1 MKTTLAIKGI
11 RDGLLLS
18 VPDGDWE
25 SIRPTLLA
33 AIDERADFFRGA
45 RVALQLEARALGAAE
60 LGGLR
65 EALAQREISLWA
77 AISDSPVTQ
86 SAAADLGLATT
97 LVMPARSE
105 PADDEPATQNEL
117 AVEDAILVART
128 LRSGHRIHHP
138 GHVVVLGDVNPG
150 AEIIAGGNIVIWGR
164 LRGTVHAGAAG
175 DETARV
181 CALDFSPTQLRIA
194 GQIAISPERRSAP
207 RPEVARIRQG
217 QLVAEIWEAVA
228 ARGAHLEEVG

>member
-11 RDGLLLS
+11 RDGLLLT

-65 EALAQREISLWA
+65 EALAQREINLWA
-77 AISDSPVTQ
+77 ALSASPLTQ

-97 LVMPARSE
+97 LANPARAE
-105 PADDEPATQNEL
+105 AVDDEPSSLSEV

-138 GHVVVLGDVNPG
+138 GHVIVLGDVNPG
-150 AEIIAGGNIVIWGR
+150 AEIVAGGNILIWGR

-181 CALDFSPTQLRIA
+181 CALDLSPTQLRIA

-207 RPEVARIRQG
+207 RPEVARLRQG
-217 QLVAEIWEAVA
+217 QLVAEIWEGVT
-228 ARGAHLEEVG
+228 ARGPRLEEVG